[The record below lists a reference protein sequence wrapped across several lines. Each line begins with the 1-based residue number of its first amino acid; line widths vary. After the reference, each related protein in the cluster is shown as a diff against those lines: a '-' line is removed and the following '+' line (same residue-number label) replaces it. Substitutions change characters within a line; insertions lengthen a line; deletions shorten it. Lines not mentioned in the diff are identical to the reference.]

1 MSLRFSHRPA
11 VKSARLSY
19 AALAMAVMAAS
30 PLVAPL
36 SAQAAQWP
44 VTPEQRSTAE
54 QVASLGVPLS
64 ELAANAPDSYT
75 VKPGDTLWAIS
86 KVFLKSPW
94 RWPELW
100 GMNLAEIRN
109 PHLIY
114 PGQLLVLEK
123 TDGRARLKLGQSV
136 GTGGTDVVK
145 LSPSIRSESSDS
157 GAITA
162 IPMNLIAPFL
172 NDAVVFEQNQLATA
186 PRIVATQEG
195 HVLLGKGDLAYVKG
209 PVGDAR
215 DWRVFRDP
223 KPLVDPYTHEVL
235 GYEAR
240 YVGSAEHLSNGES
253 RPGATQTQYEVPS
266 TFKVTSNREDAGVGD
281 RLMPDTSRDFEP
293 FVPHP
298 ANAGTNG
305 AVVSIYGDAMTAGPS
320 QIISINRGARDGLE
334 RGNVLALWHEG
345 ALTHDTSVEHG
356 GLMKLPDER
365 VGVVL
370 VFRVFDRA
378 SYGLILDS
386 KVPAEV
392 GDRLTTP

>member
-1 MSLRFSHRPA
+1 MSLRFGQHPG
-11 VKSARLSY
+11 VKHARLSY
-19 AALAMAVMAAS
+19 AALALAAMAAT
-30 PLVAPL
+30 PLLAPV

-44 VTPEQRSTAE
+44 VTPEQRGTAE
-54 QVASLGVPLS
+54 QVANLGVPLS
-64 ELAANAPDSYT
+64 EIAPNAPEAYT
-75 VKPGDTLWAIS
+75 VKSGDTLWAIS
-86 KVFLKSPW
+86 KMYLKSPW

-136 GTGGTDVVK
+136 GGTDVVK
-145 LSPSIRSESSDS
+145 LSPSIRSESSDT
-157 GAITA
+157 GAINT

-195 HVLLGKGDLAYVKG
+195 HVLLGKGDLAYVTG
-209 PVGDAR
+209 QVGNTR
-215 DWRVFRDP
+215 DWQVFRDP
-223 KPLVDPYTHEVL
+223 KPLIDPYTHEVL

-240 YVGSAEHLSNGES
+240 YVGSAEHVSDGET
-253 RPGATQTQYEVPS
+253 RPGAQQNQYAVPS
-266 TFKVTSNREDAGVGD
+266 TFRMTSNREDAGVGD
-281 RLMPDTSRDFEP
+281 RLMPATEREFAA
-293 FVPHP
+293 FIPHSP
-298 ANAGTNG
+298 AAGMSG
-305 AVVSIYGDAMTAGPS
+305 AVVSIYGDAMSAGAN
-320 QIISINRGARDGLE
+320 QIVSINRGARDGLE

-345 ALTHDTSVEHG
+345 AVTHDASVANG
-356 GLMKLPDER
+356 GLIKLPDER

-378 SYGLILDS
+378 SYGLILDA
-386 KVPAEV
+386 KVPAQV